1 MLHIHSD
8 VRLTVKENQTWA
20 IIGASGWIGS
30 TILELALTNNI
41 QVKAFGSKESI
52 RIINGQQIQI
62 QKYHPLLLLG
72 QFFDVIWDAAFVTRE
87 RLLRDSKLSDI
98 NEDLTNKICQVASEN
113 PDSTIIYF
121 SSGAAVHDALAKET
135 YGLQKKQAEDR
146 LLDIKSKFGT
156 KIKIVRVW
164 NVSGRQCPKP
174 EAFALTS
181 MLQEAIM
188 NNSITIRSTILRW
201 RRYSQL
207 TQILYAAMLF
217 DSKLNI
223 LDTGGPIVE
232 LRGLA
237 DAIQEAINRPLSIID
252 ERVSSETESYYSE
265 SNEYEK
271 TLESNGV
278 MPASLIQQIQFLL

>member
-1 MLHIHSD
+1 MLRILAD
-8 VRLTVKENQTWA
+8 VQLNVNENQTWA
-20 IIGASGWIGS
+20 VIGASGWIGS

-41 QVKAFGSKESI
+41 QVNAFGSKESI
-52 RIINGQQIQI
+52 RIINGRQIHI

-72 QFFDVIWDAAFVTRE
+72 QSFDVIWDAAFVTRD

-98 NEDLTNKICQVASEN
+98 NEDLTNKICQVALEN
-113 PDSTIIYF
+113 SDSTIIYF
-121 SSGAAVHDALAKET
+121 SSGAAVHDSLAKET

-156 KIKIVRVW
+156 NIKIVRVW
-164 NVSGRQCPKP
+164 NISGRQCPKP

-181 MLQEAIM
+181 MLQEAIT
-188 NNSITIRSTILRW
+188 NNSITIKSSILRW
-201 RRYSQL
+201 RRYAQL
-207 TQILYAAMLF
+207 TQILYAAMVF

-237 DAIQEAINRPLSIID
+237 DAIQEAINKPLSIID
-252 ERVSSETESYYSE
+252 QRVSSETESYFSE
-265 SNEYEK
+265 SNEYEN
-271 TLESNGV
+271 TLESNGI
-278 MPASLIQQIQFLL
+278 MPASLIEQVRFLL